1 MKRRRVVA
9 VLLLA
14 GVFAAGPSLQTRCGR
29 APLTH
34 PQRPSTRCASGT
46 KVAIPAIR
54 QRCSVEE
61 EGRAANLFC
70 SRPRRP
76 HHQLTIFRDRILVY
90 KVGDPEHPAWS
101 GKP

>member
-1 MKRRRVVA
+1 

-14 GVFAAGPSLQTRCGR
+14 GVFAAGAVAADAMRTSS
-29 APLTH
+29 ADASATH
-34 PQRPSTRCASGT
+34 QYTLRLGD

-61 EGRAANLFC
+61 EGRAVNLFC

-90 KVGDPEHPAWS
+90 KVGDPDHPVWS